1 MVARQP
7 EGRPALRLVSNAAAA
22 ASTTTAKP
30 AASGSHN
37 GAERDIDWSIL
48 MARAQDGDGA
58 AYRRLLEQITP
69 YVRSLAAR
77 RHNDQGDV
85 EDAVQD
91 VLLTIHALRA
101 TYDPVRP
108 FGPWLVTIASRRLI
122 DRLRRQGRQRSR
134 ETALTEEH
142 ETLAMPPTD
151 MEKPERQRA
160 LAIALESLPP
170 GQRQAIKMLKLKEMS
185 LIEAAE
191 KTGLSISALKVA
203 THRALKALRK
213 LMSPRSGP

>member
-1 MVARQP
+1 MVARQR
-7 EGRPALRLVSNAAAA
+7 ERGPALKLVANAAFA
-22 ASTTTAKP
+22 ASAATAKADTAGP
-30 AASGSHN
+30 QN
-37 GAERDIDWSIL
+37 GAARDIDWSIL
-48 MARAQDGDGA
+48 MARAQDGDGT

-69 YVRSLAAR
+69 YVRALAAR
-77 RHNDQGDV
+77 RHSDPGDV

-91 VLLTIHALRA
+91 VLLTIHALRT

-142 ETLAMPPTD
+142 ESLAMPPAD
-151 MEKPERQRA
+151 MEQPERQRE
-160 LAIALESLPP
+160 LAVALESLPP
-170 GQRQAIKMLKLKEMS
+170 GQRQAIQMLKLKEMS

-213 LMSPRSGP
+213 LMAPRSGT

>member
-7 EGRPALRLVSNAAAA
+7 EGRPALRLVANAAAA

-30 AASGSHN
+30 DAAGSHN
-37 GAERDIDWSIL
+37 GAARDIDWSIL

-58 AYRRLLEQITP
+58 AYRRLLDQITP
-69 YVRSLAAR
+69 YVRTLAAR
-77 RHNDQGDV
+77 RHNDPGDV

-134 ETALTEEH
+134 ETSLTEEH

>member
-1 MVARQP
+1 MVARQH
-7 EGRPALRLVSNAAAA
+7 EGRPALRLVANATFA
-22 ASTTTAKP
+22 ASAATAKP
-30 AASGSHN
+30 DTAGPQN
-37 GAERDIDWSIL
+37 GAARDIDWSIL
-48 MARAQDGDGA
+48 MARAQDGDGP
-58 AYRRLLEQITP
+58 AYRTLLEQITP
-69 YVRSLAAR
+69 YVRALAAP
-77 RHNDQGDV
+77 RHNDQGDI

-91 VLLTIHALRA
+91 VLLAIHALRA

-134 ETALTEEH
+134 ETALTGEH
-142 ETLAMPPTD
+142 EILAMPPAD
-151 MEKPERQRA
+151 MEQPERQRA
-160 LAIALESLPP
+160 LAIALATLPP
-170 GQRQAIKMLKLKEMS
+170 GQRQAIQMLKLKEMS

-191 KTGLSISALKVA
+191 KTGLSVSALKVA